1 MEVPQAFADV
11 LERVLLP
18 EDKIRARVAEL
29 GQELSSAY
37 AGKHLVLLGVLTGSF
52 MFAADLSRAICL
64 QHEVHFMKAS
74 SYKGTQS
81 TGSVAISGLEKISLE
96 GKHVLIVEDI
106 VDTGLTM
113 KRIRDALAERGCA
126 SVAAVSFLLKNTSR
140 RIAEPPAVEYIAFE
154 VEDEFVVGYGLDYD
168 QRLRHL
174 PFVGIFRSSSI
185 SQ

>member
-1 MEVPQAFADV
+1 
-11 LERVLLP
+11 
-18 EDKIRARVAEL
+18 
-29 GQELSSAY
+29 
-37 AGKHLVLLGVLTGSF
+37 
-52 MFAADLSRAICL
+52 
-64 QHEVHFMKAS
+64 
-74 SYKGTQS
+74 
-81 TGSVAISGLEKISLE
+81 
-96 GKHVLIVEDI
+96 
-106 VDTGLTM
+106 M